1 MSSKN
6 TINTAILFVTCM
18 AVFVGNDVA
27 FAFSTF
33 AVKSRHYHGFHHSS
47 KTEAKMGRNN
57 NLNDDIERVGRQKA
71 QGGMGET
78 VAGAVLGGLLLGPF
92 GALFG
97 AQLGSKVGAVNAVD
111 KAKNE
116 EMARL
121 GVSDEMLKMA
131 EEIGTALERSLE
143 GFKASQDSIE
153 TQQSLARR
161 LDVNANEL
169 YEKAKIAM
177 VSTNEEQAK
186 KLLLD
191 RQMVQEKLKKVLL
204 TCADEQKR
212 LSKMRSNVD
221 ALEQRAMEIESLLA
235 RTIGAKAL
243 KDSSSQFSL
252 SQEDPLLQKFR
263 DMGIE

>member
-1 MSSKN
+1 
-6 TINTAILFVTCM
+6 
-18 AVFVGNDVA
+18 
-27 FAFSTF
+27 
-33 AVKSRHYHGFHHSS
+33 
-47 KTEAKMGRNN
+47 MGRNN

-191 RQMVQEKLKKVLL
+191 RQMVQEKLKKVL
-204 TCADEQKR
+204 
-212 LSKMRSNVD
+212 
-221 ALEQRAMEIESLLA
+221 
-235 RTIGAKAL
+235 
-243 KDSSSQFSL
+243 
-252 SQEDPLLQKFR
+252 
-263 DMGIE
+263 